1 MPPEPSAV
9 IQTDRRKLTGGLP
22 SSDSGSESNSD
33 SYSGSDSWLESPSEP
48 DVSLGKSSA
57 LPLENNLSGSQ
68 KDQIDPKKAF
78 PKELDT
84 NLSLKENQI
93 IKKKNISNTSLS
105 NAKTE
110 KEKQIKND
118 PKRTS
123 K

>member
-1 MPPEPSAV
+1 M
-9 IQTDRRKLTGGLP
+9 
-22 SSDSGSESNSD
+22 
-33 SYSGSDSWLESPSEP
+33 ESPSEP

-68 KDQIDPKKAF
+68 KDQIDRKKAF

-93 IKKKNISNTSLS
+93 IKKKNICNTSLS

>member
-1 MPPEPSAV
+1 MFLWGN
-9 IQTDRRKLTGGLP
+9 RLP
-22 SSDSGSESNSD
+22 CR
-33 SYSGSDSWLESPSEP
+33 WRITC
-48 DVSLGKSSA
+48 
-57 LPLENNLSGSQ
+57 Q

>member
-1 MPPEPSAV
+1 M
-9 IQTDRRKLTGGLP
+9 
-22 SSDSGSESNSD
+22 SGSR
-33 SYSGSDSWLESPSEP
+33 
-48 DVSLGKSSA
+48 
-57 LPLENNLSGSQ
+57 
-68 KDQIDPKKAF
+68 KDQVDPKKAF

-84 NLSLKENQI
+84 NLSLKKNQI
-93 IKKKNISNTSLS
+93 MKKKNISNNTLC